1 MDGGAQPQR
10 GERGETATG
19 SYRPPEGRLWQ
30 APNQRFNSAR
40 LKSAHP
46 PILLA
51 TNHVIAFSRLS
62 WLSHDGMIPGGGIMA
77 CGAQPQCAP
86 PLPRAQPG

>member
-1 MDGGAQPQR
+1 MDGGAPPQR

-19 SYRPPEGRLWQ
+19 SYRHPEGSLWQ
-30 APNQRFNSAR
+30 APNQRVSPVR

-51 TNHVIAFSRLS
+51 TNHVVGFSRLS
-62 WLSHDGMIPGGGIMA
+62 WLSHDGMIRGGIMA
-77 CGAQPQCAP
+77 YGAQPQCAP